1 MFYLNNLKVVPSDI
15 FNLLT
20 EIGLVHWIM
29 DDGSKHGKGL
39 HLNVYA
45 FSIEDVNRLINTL
58 ENKFGLKCSIH
69 LKGNKPRIYIWAE
82 SMNNLRSLVKP
93 YMCSSMCYK
102 ID

>member
-20 EIGLVHWIM
+20 EIGLAHWIM

-58 ENKFGLKCSIH
+58 ENKFELKCSIH

-82 SMNNLRSLVKP
+82 FMNNLRSLVKP